1 MTILLPVIVRVT
13 CPLCGEEIGP
23 LRGSADWPRSLFQAS
38 VVSLAFEHCYERHPK
53 ASGVIWFHVESDV
66 IKSGRKAVSAQP
78 VVTAIQF
85 DGLEPVP
92 LPVPAGTRRLI
103 RRQRKAIERHSEDDA
118 RLLAALRE
126 IGPSTLSEI
135 SRRVSLDWR
144 VGRWCADRLLQRE
157 LIERLTDGRYQA
169 R

>member
-1 MTILLPVIVRVT
+1 MTTTLPVIVRVT
-13 CPLCGEEIGP
+13 CPLCGAELGP

-38 VVSLAFEHCYERHPK
+38 VVSLAFEHCYELHPN
-53 ASGVIWFHVESDV
+53 ASGMTWFHVESDV
-66 IKSGRKAVSAQP
+66 IKTGRMAVSEQP

-92 LPVPAGTRRLI
+92 LPVPVATRGVF
-103 RRQRKAIERHSEDDA
+103 RRRKKARDRHLADDERF
-118 RLLAALRE
+118 LAALRE
-126 IGPSTLSEI
+126 SGPVTLSEI
-135 SRRVSLDWR
+135 SRRVRIDWR

-157 LIERLTDGRYQA
+157 LVERLSDGRYQA